1 MIKMI
6 REQVDAIALKTS
18 AVAAFMQESETDT
31 LQMVSA
37 ALTAEK
43 VCLAYQPVVHSTASK
58 QVNFY
63 EGLIRVLDPTGRPIP
78 ARSFMPVVE
87 AHEIGREIDCAALS
101 LGFKTLKE
109 NTGIR
114 LSINMSA
121 RSIGYPKWASLLR
134 SQLHASPHLANR
146 LVLEISEKSAMQLPE
161 IIPPFIEEWGR
172 KGVSFA
178 IDNFGAG
185 EISIRRF
192 HSFNVNIVKIDG
204 SLTRKI
210 HVTSRNQN
218 IVAALLAV
226 TKQFGRV
233 CVAEAVE
240 SEQDAK
246 WLASLGFDFLQGYAF
261 GEPTVSPTW
270 LKRKSV

>member
-1 MIKMI
+1 MI
-6 REQVDAIALKTS
+6 REQVDAIALKSS
-18 AVAAFMQESETDT
+18 AVTAFMQESETDT
-31 LQMVSA
+31 LRMVSA
-37 ALTAEK
+37 ALKAEK
-43 VCLAYQPVVHSTASK
+43 VCLAYQPVVHSNPPRLTH
-58 QVNFY
+58 FY
-63 EGLIRVLDPTGRPIP
+63 EGLIRVLDPMGRPIP

-109 NTGIR
+109 NAGIR

-121 RSIGYPKWASLLR
+121 RSIGYPKWASTLR
-134 SQLHASPHLANR
+134 SRLNASPHLANR
-146 LVLEISEKSAMQLPE
+146 LILEISEKSAMQLPE
-161 IIPPFIEEWGR
+161 IIQPFMDEWGE
-172 KGVSFA
+172 KGVTFA
-178 IDNFGAG
+178 VDNFGAG

-192 HSFNVNIVKIDG
+192 HSFNVKIIKIDG

-210 HVTSRNQN
+210 RETPRNQS

-240 SEQDAK
+240 SEQDAE

-261 GEPTVSPTW
+261 GEPTVNPIW
-270 LKRKSV
+270 LKRKTR